1 MGFADQFGKFLMGD
15 WKGIGKGSQNEGS
28 FQFDNWGD
36 GLIQLAKQLVGWT
49 ALAEGGTEGMGALG
63 SLLSGGGGA
72 GGSSS
77 LSSGLSSLWDKA
89 GSGLSGLWDKFG
101 SGTGQ
106 TPLTG
111 EETSFLSGLGDMSG
125 WEESGSGGGMSISK
139 LSDML
144 KGMGGQ
150 QKQSGG
156 GNQSLEP
163 LYRLLEATKQGQNV
177 PPAPI
182 QPLPPMRSM
191 F

>member
-1 MGFADQFGKFLMGD
+1 MGFAEGINDFMGSIFGREGLLGKSGISEFLGD
-15 WKGIGKGSQNEGS
+15 KVAKPVLKAGYGDIIGKGSSDWKGS
-28 FQFDNWGD
+28 DI
-36 GLIQLAKQLVGWT
+36 LR
-49 ALAEGGTEGMGALG
+49 ALAGFVGMGAGAEYLAP
-63 SLLSGGGGA
+63 SGG
-72 GGSSS
+72 SP
-77 LSSGLSSLWDKA
+77 WDKA

-182 QPLPPMRSM
+182 QPLPPMQSM